1 MKKKLISLLMAGAL
15 AAGLLAG
22 CGGKDAQGGKE
33 AETPKQEEATKPAQE
48 EQQEPAQEEQTS
60 GEKETLRLVIKD
72 VSPEDPV
79 YQEWLE
85 KFNAELDVAG
95 IGAQVELVSMQSG
108 TYSENLALL
117 LNSGD
122 IPDIIYFQGG
132 GGS

>member
-33 AETPKQEEATKPAQE
+33 AETPKQEEAAKPAQE

-85 KFNAELDVAG
+85 KFNAELDAAG
-95 IGAQVELVSMQSG
+95 IGAQVECKAAPIRKIWRCCLTAVTFLTSFISRGEMK
-108 TYSENLALL
+108 NLH
-117 LNSGD
+117 
-122 IPDIIYFQGG
+122 
-132 GGS
+132 